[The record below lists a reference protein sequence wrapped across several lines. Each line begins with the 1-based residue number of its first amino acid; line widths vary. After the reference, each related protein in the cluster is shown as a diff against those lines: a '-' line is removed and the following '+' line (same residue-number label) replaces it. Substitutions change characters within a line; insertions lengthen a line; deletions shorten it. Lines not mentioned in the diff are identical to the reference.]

1 MSQTVSDKSS
11 SDKSQEFRDSLG
23 IVSQEGKRNWIY
35 PKKPKGKF
43 YRARTVVSFFL
54 LLFLFGAP
62 FLRYKGNPL
71 FLFNFIERKFIIL
84 GTVFGPHD
92 FFVLMLAMIAL
103 VLFVFLFTTVFGRVF
118 CGWICPQTI
127 FMEMVFRKVEYLI
140 EGDASKQRA
149 LKKSPWTAE
158 KIIKKGSKNVIF
170 FILSFL
176 VANTFLA
183 WIIGTDELFRIVTDP
198 PKEHLTG
205 LISITAFSLA
215 FYGVFAW
222 FREQACILVCPYGR
236 LQGVLLDESSLVIAY
251 DYTRGEPRGKIKKSE
266 VKSPKGDCVDCHL
279 CVDVCPTGIDIR
291 NGTQLECVNCTACID
306 ACNTVMEKTGRPKGL
321 IRYASLK
328 GIKEK
333 TGFRF
338 TGRAVFYSSVILV
351 LIGIISYMLIVRTD
365 FDVSILR
372 TPGLLSQEQPGG
384 RISNLYD
391 MKVTNKTF
399 NDAPV
404 DLKLSREDGEIKVIG
419 FDKLISKAQGITE
432 AKIIVIMNEKN
443 LNGMI
448 TPLKISV
455 FAGSKKVNEINT
467 SFLGKVE

>member
-1 MSQTVSDKSS
+1 MSQTISDN
-11 SDKSQEFRDSLG
+11 SQEFRDSLG
-23 IVSQEGKRNWIY
+23 IVNKEGKRNWIY

-43 YRARTVVSFFL
+43 YSARTAVSLLL

-62 FLRYKGNPL
+62 FLRYKDNPV
-71 FLFNFIERKFIIL
+71 FLFNVLERKFIIL

-92 FFVLMLAMIAL
+92 FFILMLAMIAL

-118 CGWICPQTI
+118 CGWICPQTV
-127 FMEMVFRKVEYLI
+127 FMEMVFRKIEYLI
-140 EGDASKQRA
+140 EGDASKQRV
-149 LKKSPWTAE
+149 LKKSPWSAE
-158 KIIKKGSKNVIF
+158 KLIKKGSKNVIF

-183 WIIGTDELFRIVTDP
+183 WIIGTDELFRIITDP
-198 PKEHLTG
+198 PKEHLAG
-205 LISITAFSLA
+205 LISITVFSLA

-251 DYTRGEPRGKIKKSE
+251 DYKRGEPRGKIRKSE
-266 VKSPKGDCVDCHL
+266 ATPLKGDCVDCHL

-306 ACNTVMEKTGRPKGL
+306 ACDAVMEKTGRPKRL

-328 GIKEK
+328 GIREN

-351 LIGIISYMLIVRTD
+351 LVGIISYMLIARTD

-384 RISNLYD
+384 RVSNLYD

-399 NDAPV
+399 IDAPV
-404 DLKLSREDGEIKVIG
+404 SLKLSSEDGEIKVIG
-419 FDKLISKAQGITE
+419 YDKLISKAQGITE
-432 AKIIVIMNEKN
+432 AKVMIIFDEKN
-443 LNGMI
+443 LKGMI
-448 TPLKISV
+448 TPLKIYV
-455 FAGSKKVNEINT
+455 LAGSKKVNEIST